1 VKAKSPEGKPK
12 NKIFWNSLYIDCRGG
27 CDKQMAMKTVTVKAP
42 AKVNTVL
49 KVVGVR
55 DNGFHDLEMIMVPL
69 TLSDEIT
76 LTAIPEGIELR
87 LDGQGDDGMLG
98 DDNLACR
105 AAREMFAEAGV
116 SSGVKIELKKR
127 IPVAAGLGGGSSD
140 AAAVLRGMNALLGL
154 DWPSDRLAKIGERLG
169 SDVPFF
175 CYDGPALVT
184 GIGDR
189 VKPLDKFP
197 NTSFI
202 LVNPGFA
209 VSTPWVYKKWDEI
222 VQPREIKGLTVEKTG
237 DRVPPASPVEQGR
250 PFFQVV
256 SEVVDSLHNDLEVVT
271 IPEYPEIGKIKN
283 TLMSLGAAGT
293 LMSGSGPTVFGIF
306 ENKQAR
312 DEALSELGDHEW
324 RVFAAESVCS

>member
-1 VKAKSPEGKPK
+1 MTVPRA
-12 NKIFWNSLYIDCRGG
+12 L
-27 CDKQMAMKTVTVKAP
+27 DKQIAMKSLTVKAP

-49 KVVGVR
+49 KVVGTR

-76 LTAIPEGIELR
+76 LTAIPEGIELT
-87 LDGQGDDGMLG
+87 LDGAGDDGMLG

-105 AAREMFAEAGV
+105 AAKEMFSEAGIN
-116 SSGVKIELKKR
+116 SGVRIELKKR

-140 AAAVLRGMNALLGL
+140 AAAVLRGMNALLEL
-154 DWPSDRLAKIGERLG
+154 NWPPERLAEIGGRLG

-175 CYDGPALVT
+175 CYEGSALVE
-184 GIGDR
+184 GVGDR
-189 VKPLDKFP
+189 VKTLESFP

-209 VSTPWVYKKWDEI
+209 VSTPWVYKKWDKI
-222 VQPREIKGLTVEKTG
+222 AGSSKIKGLTVEKTG
-237 DRVPPASPVEQGR
+237 DRVPPASIDEHGR
-250 PFFQVV
+250 PLFQTVGA
-256 SEVVDSLHNDLEVVT
+256 VVDSLHNDLELVT
-271 IPEYPEIGKIKN
+271 IPEYPEIGKIKK
-283 TLMSLGAAGT
+283 TLMVLGAAGT

-306 ENKQAR
+306 ENRTTR
-312 DEALSELGDHEW
+312 DEALSELGVYDW